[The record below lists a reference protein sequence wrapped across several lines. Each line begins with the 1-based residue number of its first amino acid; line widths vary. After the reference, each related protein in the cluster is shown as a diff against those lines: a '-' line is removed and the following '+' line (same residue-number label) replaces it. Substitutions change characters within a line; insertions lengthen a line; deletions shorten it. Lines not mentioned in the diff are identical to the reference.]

1 MMTTKQ
7 EGSPIIKVDQ
17 DPKNH
22 SQADSV
28 LAREHPETQPFDE
41 QSVIATTWEAPG
53 CLKSFEAPNN
63 VL

>member
-53 CLKSFEAPNN
+53 
-63 VL
+63 